1 MALILSK
8 ATFSPNEDITGT
20 TDGAGTLVISKL
32 ATEYLSI
39 SIDENFNLGPLPPG
53 SYAVSHVADGGV
65 IESTA
70 LEVIANPFTR
80 VRYGFI
86 SEFSADVDTAQ
97 YTQWSRRLHLSAI
110 QFYDWAWKHEFLVSN
125 EENYGD
131 PLGAQI
137 SRSKI
142 KELIGEYEKVG
153 TLAAGY
159 VAVYAVNSDGW
170 ERWQKSGLFN
180 EDGEPYKLGEDFLW
194 IVDPADKDWLP
205 HLTQQLKHAYEFG
218 FRAFHLDQYGWPKIA
233 YKHDRSIVNLAEQFP
248 IMLNQIANELSEATL
263 IFNNVNDFPTW
274 STSQAHQNAIYIE
287 VWSPHDTYGD
297 LANLVSKSRLY
308 NPDLPIILSAY
319 LNPFKEVTSRL
330 SIDSARASLALAFA
344 AISSGGASHLITGG
358 NGRVLHDPYYVKN
371 YLADEGTLRDLENY
385 FNFLVSSGDLL
396 YDESRIDITMTSVF
410 GINGEIRFESEAILS
425 HDARAGTLWVRV
437 FRGEMGLTIHF
448 INLMDQ
454 TDALWDSPK
463 NPLFSTANVS
473 INIDKV
479 GNSTNA
485 HIGYS
490 AIGSQYE
497 NLEGKCHKERLAYK
511 VQIHGPWTIVNI
523 PTSTI

>member
-39 SIDENFNLGPLPPG
+39 SIDGNFNLGLFPPG
-53 SYAVSHVADGGV
+53 SYAISHVADNGV

-70 LEVIANPFTR
+70 LEVLANPFTR

-86 SEFSADVDTAQ
+86 SEFSAEVDTAQ

-110 QFYDWAWKHEFLVSN
+110 QFYDWAWKHEFLVSH

-137 SRSKI
+137 SRAKI
-142 KELIGEYEKVG
+142 KELLGEYEKAG
-153 TLAAGY
+153 TLAVGY

-180 EDGEPYKLGEDFLW
+180 GDGEPYKLGENFLW

-205 HLTQQLKHAYEFG
+205 HLTRQLKHAYEFG

-248 IMLNQIANELSEATL
+248 IMLNQIANELPGALL

-274 STSQAHQNAIYIE
+274 STSRARQNAIYIE

-297 LANLVSKSRLY
+297 LADLVSKSRLN
-308 NPDLPIILSAY
+308 NPNLPIILSAY
-319 LNPFKEVTSRL
+319 LNPFKEVTSSL

-371 YLADEGTLRDLENY
+371 YLADEDTKKDLENY

-396 YDESRIDITMTSVF
+396 YDESRVDITMTSSF
-410 GINGEIRFESEAILS
+410 GINGEICFDSKALLS
-425 HDARAGTLWVRV
+425 HDASAGTLWVRV
-437 FRGEMGLTIHF
+437 FRGETGLTIHF

-454 TDALWDSPK
+454 MDTLWDSPK
-463 NPLFSTANVS
+463 NLLFSTTEVS
-473 INIDKV
+473 INIDSV
-479 GNSTNA
+479 GNSIHA
-485 HIGYS
+485 QIGYS
-490 AIGSQYE
+490 SRGSQYE
-497 NLEGKCHKERLAYK
+497 NLEGKRHKERFAYK

-523 PTSTI
+523 PTSAK